1 MKRILLLASTLFIT
15 AGCGKQI
22 EDFVKEGIK
31 NPIEVVDPSAS
42 TSSSKAIKI
51 SPGAGIASGSQV
63 EGKFNLTMTNRTV
76 AGSQIEAR
84 ISINQ
89 TRVE

>member
-1 MKRILLLASTLFIT
+1 MKKAVLVLSLFLATV
-15 AGCGKQI
+15 GCGKQI
-22 EDFVKEGIK
+22 EDFVKEGVK
-31 NPIEVVDPSAS
+31 NPIQIVDPSAS
-42 TSSSKAIKI
+42 TGSSKAIKI
-51 SPGAGIASGSQV
+51 SPGAGIASGAQV